1 MKQAS
6 ADDYINFSL
15 VIIYFVGLITLILCF
30 EWIRNFRR
38 DTRKEIVKDAFQKM
52 VDSIGLSDMSN
63 YQMQVMLS
71 KDYSDIT
78 NLVER

>member
-1 MKQAS
+1 
-6 ADDYINFSL
+6 
-15 VIIYFVGLITLILCF
+15 
-30 EWIRNFRR
+30 
-38 DTRKEIVKDAFQKM
+38 M

-78 NLVER
+78 NLVEKVED